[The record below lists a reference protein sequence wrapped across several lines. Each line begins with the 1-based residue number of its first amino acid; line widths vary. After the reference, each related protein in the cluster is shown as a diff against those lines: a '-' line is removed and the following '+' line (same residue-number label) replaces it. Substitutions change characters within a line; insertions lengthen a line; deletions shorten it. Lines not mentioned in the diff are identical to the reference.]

1 MMTVRL
7 WVGLWQSKDPR
18 KGIPGYD
25 KSTGIIS
32 SDHWKKHPLETGDFQ
47 TEDVWICERVQRG
60 LESPAYEA
68 GPLAKGTGAED
79 PVAWFRSSILDRMR
93 A

>member
-1 MMTVRL
+1 MTVRH
-7 WVGLWQSKDPR
+7 WVGPWQSKDPR
-18 KGIPGYD
+18 KNISGYD
-25 KSTGIIS
+25 KSSGVIS

-60 LESPAYEA
+60 LESPALEA
-68 GPLAKGTGAED
+68 GPLAQGAGAED
-79 PVAWFRSSILDRMR
+79 PVAWFRRAILDQMP